1 MIHMRVSI
9 NGGVPHDFP
18 SRKGASSLGLSR
30 KPWVT
35 MGSTCGCP
43 KIHKVGK
50 ACTSRSYAQ
59 LRAAWSSDK
68 TENDETSTSWDI
80 QKNMIDFQK
89 MDGLTQVK
97 TETDSPF
104 AVPSIGYYFLS
115 CNLFLKFSKGRC
127 LQCEIGK
134 LIVDPMTS
142 LWQQN
147 APRAWPL
154 HAAASA
160 LPAWNPCANCGNS
173 CPHCTWIVQVT
184 WKSHRNVT
192 KVCL

>member
-1 MIHMRVSI
+1 MIFHPERAPRVW
-9 NGGVPHDFP
+9 
-18 SRKGASSLGLSR
+18 ASLGSLGWR
-30 KPWVT
+30 WDPPAAAQR
-35 MGSTCGCP
+35 STRSGRLAP
-43 KIHKVGK
+43 R
-50 ACTSRSYAQ
+50 AATRSYAQ
-59 LRAAWSSDK
+59 LRVAWSSDK
-68 TENDETSTSWDI
+68 TENDETSTSWDL

>member
-1 MIHMRVSI
+1 MARYRIFHPAS
-9 NGGVPHDFP
+9 
-18 SRKGASSLGLSR
+18 ASSLGLSR

-35 MGSTCGCP
+35 MGSTCGWP

-59 LRAAWSSDK
+59 RDAQLGVLTKWKMMKRQHLGIYK
-68 TENDETSTSWDI
+68 
-80 QKNMIDFQK
+80 KNMIDFQK

-127 LQCEIGK
+127 LQCEIGN

-154 HAAASA
+154 NAAASA